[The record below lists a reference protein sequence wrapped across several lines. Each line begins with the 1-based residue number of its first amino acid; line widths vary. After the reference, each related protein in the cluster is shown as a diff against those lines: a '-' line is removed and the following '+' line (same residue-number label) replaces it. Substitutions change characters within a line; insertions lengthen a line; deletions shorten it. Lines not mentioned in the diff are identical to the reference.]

1 MDIDKKISVLEGSQS
16 NSILPKK
23 NSTKLFI
30 FLGLGCLLTYII
42 KPMNIY
48 NIYIDSKTNEI
59 KKQLIASKFISFSIL
74 FSVIL
79 YILSRNLWH
88 SRSL

>member
-30 FLGLGCLLTYII
+30 FLG
-42 KPMNIY
+42 
-48 NIYIDSKTNEI
+48 
-59 KKQLIASKFISFSIL
+59 F
-74 FSVIL
+74 L
-79 YILSRNLWH
+79 YF
-88 SRSL
+88 